1 MENVYRKEV
10 NFKMANVKNAKKKIK
25 QIAKTTKN
33 NEMLKST
40 VKNSI
45 KNTDKAVLAGDKERA
60 EKELKLAIKSLD
72 NAKSKGLVHRN
83 KVDRE
88 KSRLTKKVNSME
100 TK

>member
-1 MENVYRKEV
+1 
-10 NFKMANVKNAKKKIK
+10 MANVKNAKKKIK
-25 QIAKTTKN
+25 QIIKTTKAH
-33 NEMLKST
+33 EMLKST

-45 KNTDKAVLAGDKERA
+45 KNTDKAIASGNKTLA

-72 NAKSKGLVHRN
+72 NAKSKGLVHKN

-88 KSRLTKKVNSME
+88 KSRLTLKVNKME